1 MSAAGSNSMHHV
13 VLGLGSNISPE
24 QYIPK
29 SVELLR
35 RYVRVEAVSTAWETP
50 AVGFEGPD
58 FLNAASLIQTPF
70 LADMLKERV
79 IRVIE
84 SQLDRI
90 RTANRYA
97 PRTIDLDI
105 LIFDGEVKYPSI
117 WKYAYLA
124 VPVAEIFPELTH
136 PETGETI
143 SQAAERL
150 AKITRIEARPDVLP
164 GHVV

>member
-1 MSAAGSNSMHHV
+1 MHHV
-13 VLGLGSNISPE
+13 VLGLGSNISPD
-24 QYIPK
+24 QYLPK

-35 RYVRVEAVSTAWETP
+35 KYVQVEAVSTAWETP
-50 AVGFEGPD
+50 AVGFEGAD
-58 FLNAASLIQTPF
+58 FLNAATLIQTP
-70 LADMLKERV
+70 LPTDRLKEQV

-90 RTANRYA
+90 RTKNLYA

-105 LIFDGEVKYPSI
+105 LIFDGEVKYPNI

-124 VPVAEIFPELTH
+124 VPVAEIIPGLTH

-164 GHVV
+164 GYVV